1 MGDEWDMIIKHNTL
15 FRLFAYGKNRSR
27 CQIRMRVSF
36 FGTRLD
42 FSTGCRIRTP
52 EEWDSA
58 GECVKRDVKG
68 ALAANEIL
76 HRCRDTME
84 LVFRY
89 YEVNE
94 IIPSVRE
101 VTESYKARI
110 AGQSPRRTAVPD
122 FFSQFDEFIRE
133 SSTKK
138 AWSDSTRSR
147 MKTFRKE
154 LFQFDKNLHFGGMD
168 EKALNRFT
176 NYLRGRFSSSTVAKK
191 LEYLRWFLNWA
202 TDNNCP
208 VNPAFKTFRPTLKQ
222 ARNPVVYLNRE
233 DLIRLREL
241 KLVSPYLEKARDVFL
256 FCCFSGLRYS
266 DVSNLRCSD
275 IKDDHIEVTTLK
287 TVDSLSI
294 ELNKVTRF
302 ILDKYKRE
310 NTPDGKALPCSS
322 NQAMNRRLKD
332 LCREAGLNEEIRI
345 TRYRGNQ
352 REDTY
357 FHKWQLVCTH
367 TGRRTFIVQALSM
380 GIPPNVV
387 MKWTGHSSYR
397 AMMPY
402 IDIVDS
408 AKTKSMAKFDKL
420 L

>member
-1 MGDEWDMIIKHNTL
+1 M
-15 FRLFAYGKNRSR
+15 
-27 CQIRMRVSF
+27 
-36 FGTRLD
+36 
-42 FSTGCRIRTP
+42 
-52 EEWDSA
+52 
-58 GECVKRDVKG
+58 
-68 ALAANEIL
+68 
-76 HRCRDTME
+76 
-84 LVFRY
+84 
-89 YEVNE
+89 
-94 IIPSVRE
+94 
-101 VTESYKARI
+101 
-110 AGQSPRRTAVPD
+110 
-122 FFSQFDEFIRE
+122 
-133 SSTKK
+133 
-138 AWSDSTRSR
+138 
-147 MKTFRKE
+147 
-154 LFQFDKNLHFGGMD
+154 
-168 EKALNRFT
+168 
-176 NYLRGRFSSSTVAKK
+176 
-191 LEYLRWFLNWA
+191 
-202 TDNNCP
+202 
-208 VNPAFKTFRPTLKQ
+208 KQ

-408 AKTKSMAKFDKL
+408 AKAKSMAKFDKL